1 MLPNS
6 AFYLN
11 LIGGLAP
18 EKRARRVE
26 SNIPS
31 HTTWGPHGMW
41 GCCKKSEIL
50 ICFFLRTSWWAWFAR
65 YRWPLR
71 ALAHFPNFGDTLDRK
86 NGLFDCYIVLNR
98 TPHCLV
104 MRDLV
109 LSDSANYM
117 THDAGLRH
125 QTTKKKKR
133 KRKKK
138 RKKCFLPTVSQRLL

>member
-86 NGLFDCYIVLNR
+86 NGLFDCYVLFKISLKNVHQDIQTKTNFHQKGNFGAFTFFR
-98 TPHCLV
+98 A
-104 MRDLV
+104 V
-109 LSDSANYM
+109 LM
-117 THDAGLRH
+117 
-125 QTTKKKKR
+125 
-133 KRKKK
+133 
-138 RKKCFLPTVSQRLL
+138 